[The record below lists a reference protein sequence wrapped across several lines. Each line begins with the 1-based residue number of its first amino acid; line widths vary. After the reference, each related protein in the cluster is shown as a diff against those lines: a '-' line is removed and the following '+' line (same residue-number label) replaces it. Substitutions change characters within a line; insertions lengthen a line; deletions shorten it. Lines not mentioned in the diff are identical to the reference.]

1 LGGRIHCSCEQPER
15 DEVTNGLR
23 GLEHNGDDAERREY
37 RQAGEPLD
45 PAHKTRVTSGPA
57 DQGRQGPAP
66 SGPEAQGDSCR
77 RAASARSTVPDMP
90 DFSVDSPTPV
100 YVRVADW
107 IESRIK
113 SGELKPG
120 SRLPPER
127 ELARDCGVAYDTVR
141 RAAVLLRERGLIIT
155 VHGRGTYVA

>member
-1 LGGRIHCSCEQPER
+1 
-15 DEVTNGLR
+15 
-23 GLEHNGDDAERREY
+23 
-37 RQAGEPLD
+37 
-45 PAHKTRVTSGPA
+45 
-57 DQGRQGPAP
+57 
-66 SGPEAQGDSCR
+66 
-77 RAASARSTVPDMP
+77 MP
-90 DFSVDSPTPV
+90 DFSVDSPTPI

-113 SGELKPG
+113 SGELESG

-127 ELARDCGVAYDTVR
+127 ELAQDTGVAYDTVR

>member
-1 LGGRIHCSCEQPER
+1 
-15 DEVTNGLR
+15 
-23 GLEHNGDDAERREY
+23 
-37 RQAGEPLD
+37 
-45 PAHKTRVTSGPA
+45 
-57 DQGRQGPAP
+57 
-66 SGPEAQGDSCR
+66 
-77 RAASARSTVPDMP
+77 MP
-90 DFSVDSPTPV
+90 DFSVDSPTPI

-113 SGELKPG
+113 SGELRSG

-127 ELARDCGVAYDTVR
+127 ELAQDTGVAYDTIR

>member
-1 LGGRIHCSCEQPER
+1 
-15 DEVTNGLR
+15 
-23 GLEHNGDDAERREY
+23 
-37 RQAGEPLD
+37 
-45 PAHKTRVTSGPA
+45 
-57 DQGRQGPAP
+57 
-66 SGPEAQGDSCR
+66 
-77 RAASARSTVPDMP
+77 MP
-90 DFSVDSPTPV
+90 DFSVDSPTPI

-113 SGELKPG
+113 SGELKSG

-127 ELARDCGVAYDTVR
+127 ELAQDTGGAYDTIR